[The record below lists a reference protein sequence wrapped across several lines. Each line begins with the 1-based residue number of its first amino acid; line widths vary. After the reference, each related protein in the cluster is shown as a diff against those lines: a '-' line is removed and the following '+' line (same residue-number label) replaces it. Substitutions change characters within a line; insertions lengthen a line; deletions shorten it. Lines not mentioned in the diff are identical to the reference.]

1 MSAHSILAPSSF
13 ARIVQCP
20 GSLTME
26 AGFPEGDESRT
37 EALEGEAAHWAM
49 AEMLEGRLVNIGDT
63 AANGVVLTQE
73 MVEGADMIYD
83 DVCRELAPYGLRPSD
98 GATEVSVDI
107 KSVHPLCFGTPDYR
121 IWIPARAPE
130 RVHPKLLLWDF
141 KFGHRLVEA
150 YMNWQLILYVIGVL
164 QQASAADLY
173 VDVEVRIVQPRAHHA
188 QGPIRSWSFKGSDM
202 RPRLVEAIEAANAA
216 LGPGPVT
223 RIGPECRDCR
233 ARHACPSL
241 QRAAM
246 DACDVAGRAQP
257 LELTP
262 HALGVELRMLK
273 RAESML
279 KARIG
284 GLEEQAA
291 ATIRRGQLV
300 PGWGVAHGNGRLK
313 WTVPDAQVI
322 AMGKM
327 LGVDV
332 AKPPEAITPLQ
343 AIDKGLTDVLVGGI
357 SQRLPGAATLVEDDG
372 SAARRVFGR
381 QA

>member
-1 MSAHSILAPSSF
+1 MTHSILAPSSF

-26 AGFPEGDESRT
+26 AGFPETDEQRT

-49 AEMLEGRLVNIGDT
+49 AEMLEGRLVDVGQT
-63 AANGVVLTQE
+63 AANGVVLTRE

-83 DVCRELAPYGLRPSD
+83 DVCRVLAPYGLKPTD
-98 GATEVSVDI
+98 GATEVTVDI
-107 KSVHPLCFGTPDYR
+107 KPVHPLCFGTPDYR

-130 RVHPKLLLWDF
+130 RMHPKLIVWDF

-150 YMNWQLILYVIGVL
+150 YLNWQLILYVIGIL

-173 VDVEVRIVQPRAHHA
+173 IDVEVRIVQPRAYHA
-188 QGPIRSWSFKGSDM
+188 HGPIRSWSFKGSDL

-223 RIGPECRDCR
+223 RVGPECRDCR

-246 DACDVAGRAQP
+246 DACDIAGLAQP
-257 LELTP
+257 LELP
-262 HALGVELRMLK
+262 PAALGVELRMLK
-273 RAESML
+273 RAASL
-279 KARIG
+279 LSARIS
-284 GLEEQAA
+284 GLEEQVLG
-291 ATIRRGQLV
+291 TIRRGKLV
-300 PGWGVAHGNGRLK
+300 PGWGVGHGEGRLK
-313 WTVPDAQVI
+313 WTVPDEHVI

-327 LGVDV
+327 LGIDV
-332 AKPPEAITPLQ
+332 AKPPAAITPLQ
-343 AIDKGLTDVLVGGI
+343 AIDKGLTEVLVNGI

-372 SAARRVFGR
+372 SAARRVFSR
-381 QA
+381 SA